1 MLDFTYP
8 RYKVERDPNQ
18 CIQCG
23 VCARQCA
30 NEVHMVDTDLGR
42 VVADH
47 KKCVNCQ
54 RCVVMCPTNALAIT
68 NWPQVGNGSNNWNLA
83 AMQDIAKQ
91 AQTGAVLLSSMAIPS
106 IIRFTGIICC
116 STRARLPI
124 LPSTRCAS
132 PWRPVCFWAAVP
144 RRCASMS
151 ASARWSRRC
160 RLASS
165 STYPLCSRP

>member
-42 VVADH
+42 VAADH

-91 AQTGAVLLSSMAIPS
+91 AQTGAVLLSSMGNPQHYPIYWDHLLLNASQVTNPS
-106 IIRFTGIICC
+106 IDPLREPME
-116 STRARLPI
+116 TR
-124 LPSTRCAS
+124 
-132 PWRPVCFWAAVP
+132 VFWAAVP

-160 RLASS
+160 RPASS
-165 STYPLCSRP
+165 SMCPLCSRP